1 MTFVVLSIYNVSWH
15 TSMAHRPHGSTRN
28 VFSYRSPHPC
38 EPTRY
43 RSQPARGRG
52 AVIRHGGSEIAR
64 ARQRCARLRAH
75 LGRRTDSRKAA
86 EIEVREERRRD

>member
-64 ARQRCARLRAH
+64 ARQTARA
-75 LGRRTDSRKAA
+75 SRFSDDGPTQKAA